1 MKRETHLKI
10 TDWLLKL
17 DDKRIERFIDLLY
30 NLIFDVTTLYFL
42 FYFISTKSY
51 QEPLLILVI
60 RSLWRIERLLRRKSN

>member
-10 TDWLLKL
+10 QNWLLKL
-17 DDKRIERFIDLLY
+17 DDQKLERFSIYLNDFIFG
-30 NLIFDVTTLYFL
+30 LISLYFL

-51 QEPLLILVI
+51 QEALLVVAI